1 TLLVLSNCI
10 SLSTVDALATVTPI
24 SSLISCAYICL
35 FERKTFKR
43 GHSSVPNTRFRTRRC
58 LCLRASFFVT
68 LVIIYRHS
76 LLHMY
81 RLQLFSCFTFFLT
94 DIFFFITNTF
104 SFVRFRRSD
113 GADFG
118 SCYTYLLFI
127 DPFNDNFCVF
137 RNVYFNAF
145 LWFKLYV
152 M

>member
-1 TLLVLSNCI
+1 FCFFSSRRRHTRSKRDWSSDVCSSDLCI

-81 RLQLFSCFTFFLT
+81 
-94 DIFFFITNTF
+94 
-104 SFVRFRRSD
+104 
-113 GADFG
+113 
-118 SCYTYLLFI
+118 
-127 DPFNDNFCVF
+127 
-137 RNVYFNAF
+137 
-145 LWFKLYV
+145 
-152 M
+152 